1 MQVKENI
8 LGAGNRQHTRR
19 RTPRRQA
26 GSTYNTTLSKKREF
40 AAGSQLWQQ
49 MLMLPLL
56 LLLLLHVLCVRY
68 VGHVLHVASSALA
81 SGQI

>member
-1 MQVKENI
+1 MQVEENI
-8 LGAGNRQHTRR
+8 LGAGNRQHT
-19 RTPRRQA
+19 TYTTQA
-26 GSTYNTTLSKKREF
+26 GGTYNTTLSKKREF